1 MQEMTTEQTIIHAA
15 NKIFLENGY
24 AGTRMQDIAD
34 EAKINKAMLHYYFK
48 NKESLFRMIFLENF
62 GLLIPLINEV
72 IEAKTSIKEKLLSIA
87 ELYIELMQSN
97 PKLPLFVINEL
108 SNHSDSFI
116 AAIKDS
122 QNELPNFKQLIQ
134 EVKDAVEKKEIAP
147 IDPELLIVGVLALSI
162 FPVIAKQMLQI
173 LFSENDKKMEG
184 ILQRRKAF
192 INDFIQKSI
201 SIN

>member
-1 MQEMTTEQTIIHAA
+1 MQEMTTEQTIIQAA

-62 GLLIPLINEV
+62 GLLIPLINQV
-72 IEAKTSIKEKLLSIA
+72 IEAKTSIKEKLLNIA
-87 ELYIELMQSN
+87 ELYIDLMQSN

-134 EVKDAVEKKEIAP
+134 EVKDAVKKKEIAP

-173 LFSENDKKMEG
+173 LFSENDKSMDD

-192 INDFIQKSI
+192 INDFIQKYI
-201 SIN
+201 SN

>member
-1 MQEMTTEQTIIHAA
+1 MQEMTTEQTIIQAA

-62 GLLIPLINEV
+62 GLLIPLINQV
-72 IEAKTSIKEKLLSIA
+72 IEAKTSIKEKLLNIA
-87 ELYIELMQSN
+87 ELYIDLMQSN

-134 EVKDAVEKKEIAP
+134 EVKHAVKKKEIAP

-173 LFSENDKKMEG
+173 LFSENDKSMDD

-192 INDFIQKSI
+192 INDFIQKYI
-201 SIN
+201 SN

>member
-1 MQEMTTEQTIIHAA
+1 MQEMTTEQTIIQAA

-62 GLLIPLINEV
+62 GLLIPLINQV
-72 IEAKTSIKEKLLSIA
+72 IEAKTSIKEKLLNIA
-87 ELYIELMQSN
+87 ELYIDLMQSN

-134 EVKDAVEKKEIAP
+134 EVKDAVKKKEIAP

-173 LFSENDKKMEG
+173 LFSENDKSMDD
-184 ILQRRKAF
+184 ILQRRKEF
-192 INDFIQKSI
+192 INDFIQKYI
-201 SIN
+201 SN

>member
-1 MQEMTTEQTIIHAA
+1 MTTEQTIIQAA
-15 NKIFLENGY
+15 NKVFLENGY
-24 AGTRMQDIAD
+24 AGTRMQDIAN
-34 EAKINKAMLHYYFK
+34 EANINKAMLHYYFK

-62 GLLIPLINEV
+62 GLLIPLINQV
-72 IEAKTSIKEKLLSIA
+72 IEAKTSIKEKLLNIA

-134 EVKDAVEKKEIAP
+134 EVNDAVEKKEIAP
-147 IDPELLIVGVLALSI
+147 IDPELLIVGLLALSI

-173 LFSENDKKMEG
+173 LFSENDKTMEG

-192 INDFIQKSI
+192 INDFIQKFI

>member
-1 MQEMTTEQTIIHAA
+1 MQEMTTEQTIIQAA

-48 NKESLFRMIFLENF
+48 NKETLFRMIFLENF
-62 GLLIPLINEV
+62 GLLIPLINQV
-72 IEAKTSIKEKLLSIA
+72 IEAKTSIKEKLLNIA
-87 ELYIELMQSN
+87 ELYIDLMQSN

-134 EVKDAVEKKEIAP
+134 EVKDAVKKKEIAP

-173 LFSENDKKMEG
+173 LFSENDKSMDD

-192 INDFIQKSI
+192 INDFIQKYI
-201 SIN
+201 SN

>member
-1 MQEMTTEQTIIHAA
+1 MQEMTTEQTIIQAA

-34 EAKINKAMLHYYFK
+34 EAKINKAMLHDYFK
-48 NKESLFRMIFLENF
+48 NKESLFRIIFLENF
-62 GLLIPLINEV
+62 GLLIPLINQV
-72 IEAKTSIKEKLLSIA
+72 IEAKTSIKEKLLNIA
-87 ELYIELMQSN
+87 ELYIDLMQSN

-134 EVKDAVEKKEIAP
+134 EVKDAVKKKEIAP

-173 LFSENDKKMEG
+173 LFSENDKSMDD

-192 INDFIQKSI
+192 INDFIQKYI
-201 SIN
+201 SN

>member
-1 MQEMTTEQTIIHAA
+1 MQEMTTEQTIIQAA

-62 GLLIPLINEV
+62 GLLIPLINQV
-72 IEAKTSIKEKLLSIA
+72 IEAKTSIKEKLLNIA
-87 ELYIELMQSN
+87 ELYIDLMQSN

-134 EVKDAVEKKEIAP
+134 EVKHAVKKKEIAP

-173 LFSENDKKMEG
+173 LFSENDKSMDD
-184 ILQRRKAF
+184 ILQRRKEF
-192 INDFIQKSI
+192 INDFIQKYI
-201 SIN
+201 SN